1 MFNILL
7 ADLFFILNDVGIASY
22 TDVNTPYVIVDDVN
36 GVIESLEKASKDLF
50 EWLEHTFSKSNAD
63 KCHL

>member
-1 MFNILL
+1 MLVLPVI
-7 ADLFFILNDVGIASY
+7 
-22 TDVNTPYVIVDDVN
+22 TDINTPYVIIDDVN

-63 KCHL
+63 KCQL